1 VGAEAL
7 TRFLLFDVDKTLV
20 DSDGAG
26 GRAMNL
32 AFAQLFGID
41 DGFAGISF
49 SGRTDTAILR
59 EAVDVHGLDGDF
71 PALLARFQAAYH
83 SILPSTLAESE
94 GYVLPG
100 VRELLT
106 GLRATPGVFL
116 GLATGNFHE
125 AARLKLAPFGLYDFF
140 LAGGYGDDSEDRA
153 ELVAIAI
160 ERLAEVGGGHGRRE
174 VYVIGDTPLD
184 VAAAQANGARSLAVA
199 TGFFSADELAAA
211 GAGLVFPDFSSW
223 QAVLDALL
231 G

>member
-1 VGAEAL
+1 MA
-7 TRFLLFDVDKTLV
+7 TFFLFDVDKTLV
-20 DSDGAG
+20 DSGGAG

-41 DGFAGISF
+41 EGFAGIGLA
-49 SGRTDTAILR
+49 GRTDTAIFR
-59 EAVDVHGLDGDF
+59 DAVGVHGLDGEF
-71 PALLARFQAAYH
+71 PALLARFQETYC

-100 VRELLT
+100 VRELLA
-106 GLRATPGVFL
+106 GLRATPGAFL

-125 AARLKLAPFGLYDFF
+125 AARLKLARFDLYDFF

-160 ERLAEVGGGHGRRE
+160 ERLAAASGEDGPRE

-184 VAAAQANGARSLAVA
+184 IAAAQANGARSLAVA
-199 TGFFSADELAAA
+199 TGFFSADELTAA

-231 G
+231 A

>member
-1 VGAEAL
+1 M
-7 TRFLLFDVDKTLV
+7 T
-20 DSDGAG
+20 
-26 GRAMNL
+26 L
-32 AFAQLFGID
+32 AFAQLFGIE
-41 DGFAGISF
+41 DGFAGIGF

-59 EAVDVHGLDGDF
+59 EAVGVHGLDGDF

-83 SILPSTLAESE
+83 SILPRTLAESG

-100 VRELLT
+100 VRELLA
-106 GLRATPGVFL
+106 GLRAATGAFL

-125 AARLKLAPFGLYDFF
+125 AARLKLARFGLYDSF
-140 LAGGYGDDSEDRA
+140 LAGGYADDSEDRA

-160 ERLAEVGGGHGRRE
+160 ERLAAAGGGHGPRE

-211 GAGLVFPDFSSW
+211 GAGLVFPDLSPW

-231 G
+231 A

>member
-1 VGAEAL
+1 
-7 TRFLLFDVDKTLV
+7 
-20 DSDGAG
+20 
-26 GRAMNL
+26 MNL

-41 DGFAGISF
+41 DGFAGIGF
-49 SGRTDTAILR
+49 SGRTDTAIFR
-59 EAVDVHGLDGDF
+59 EAVVVHRLDGDF

-83 SILPSTLAESE
+83 SILPSALAEGG

-100 VRELLT
+100 VREVLA
-106 GLRATPGVFL
+106 GLQAAPGAFL

-125 AARLKLAPFGLYDFF
+125 ATRLKLARFGLYDFF
-140 LAGGYGDDSEDRA
+140 LAGGYGDDSEDRV

-160 ERLAEVGGGHGRRE
+160 ERLAEAGGGHGPRE

-211 GAGLVFPDFSSW
+211 GAELVFPDFSSW
-223 QAVLDALL
+223 HTVLDALL
-231 G
+231 D

>member
-1 VGAEAL
+1 MDAGAL
-7 TRFLLFDVDKTLV
+7 TRFFLFDVDKTLV
-20 DSDGAG
+20 DSGGAG

-41 DGFAGISF
+41 QGFAGIGF
-49 SGRTDTAILR
+49 SGRTDTGILR
-59 EAVDVHGLDGDF
+59 EAIGVHGLDGDF
-71 PALLARFQAAYH
+71 PALLARFREAYY
-83 SILPSTLAESE
+83 SILPSTLAESQ

-100 VRELLT
+100 VREVLA
-106 GLRATPGVFL
+106 GLQTAPGAFL

-125 AARLKLAPFGLYDFF
+125 AARLKLAHFGLYDSF
-140 LAGGYGDDSEDRA
+140 LAGGYADDSEDRA

-160 ERLAEVGGGHGRRE
+160 ERLAEAGGGHGPRE

-184 VAAAQANGARSLAVA
+184 IAAAQANGARSLAVA
-199 TGFFSADELAAA
+199 TGFFSVDQLKAA
-211 GAGLVFPDFSSW
+211 GAGLVFPDFSCW